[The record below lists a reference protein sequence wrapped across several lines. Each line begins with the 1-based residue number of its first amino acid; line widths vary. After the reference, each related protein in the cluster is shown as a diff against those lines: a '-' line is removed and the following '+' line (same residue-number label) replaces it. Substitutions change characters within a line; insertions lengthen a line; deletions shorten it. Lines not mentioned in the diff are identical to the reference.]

1 MGYKETMAWKWEQDK
16 QYLEEGF
23 PTYTA
28 VGANPYTAVGANQ
41 ENHQYEEFPITNVT
55 AMRESGIQFLCSWS
69 KDQPD
74 TCELP
79 AIRLNQGDALC
90 NRHFLAKIGAIK
102 QIMTSSID
110 NIKRAEEFKTRLD
123 NLHGSKENE
132 LALDMA
138 RYALLHSAVWNLNRG
153 EEMPSLDGV
162 VSGEVKIHNIGTGK
176 KMALKEALEIENK
189 RKITCWRWMGDRGG
203 DYSSPNEVENN
214 G

>member
-1 MGYKETMAWKWEQDK
+1 MERKKEHSSQQAGDLLLLLRGKDKMGYKETMAWKWEREKKFLDGK
-16 QYLEEGF
+16 F
-23 PTYTA
+23 PTYTT
-28 VGANPYTAVGANQ
+28 VGAAQ
-41 ENHQYEEFPITNVT
+41 ENHQYEEFPVISLT
-55 AMRESGIQFLCSWS
+55 AMRERGIQFLCSWGE
-69 KDQPD
+69 DQPN
-74 TCELP
+74 TCADP

-162 VSGEVKIHNIGTGK
+162 VSGEVKIHNIGIGK
-176 KMALKEALEIENK
+176 IIALKEALEIENK
-189 RKITCWRWMGDRGG
+189 KIVVKDR
-203 DYSSPNEVENN
+203 
-214 G
+214 